1 MSYDNPKA
9 ALATASEPA
18 STVATGQLVS
28 MRQCLVVSAHA
39 ERRDVLRRA
48 AIEGGWLPLVFADAE
63 LAWEESRRSATP
75 LVVVDVHD
83 DVDRPANGNRW
94 LFERLSREPGHLMA
108 ACGREALAPQDEIWA
123 RQLGAWLVL
132 PGVADAHDLSIV
144 FEEAGKVLER
154 NSVSTPAV
162 PHARRGPARNAS
174 RRRGRS

>member
-18 STVATGQLVS
+18 TTVATGCRVAL
-28 MRQCLVVSAHA
+28 RQCLVVSAHA
-39 ERRDVLRRA
+39 ERRETLRRA

-83 DVDRPANGNRW
+83 DADRRNESNRW
-94 LFERLSREPGHLMA
+94 LFERLSRESGHLMA
-108 ACGREALAPQDEIWA
+108 ACGCESFGAEEEIWA

-132 PGVADAHDLSIV
+132 PGIADAHELSV
-144 FEEAGKVLER
+144 VYEEAGKVLER
-154 NSVSTPAV
+154 TATTAAM
-162 PHARRGPARNAS
+162 PHARRGSGRHAV
-174 RRRGRS
+174 RRRGNS